1 MDGTMQVISVF
12 VDDGKIMVV
21 RMDAI
26 DFTRLEVKSDHLD
39 DQSDI
44 NEILTKAS
52 ELIMSMDRPAGTP
65 ISFMGSYPS
74 KNGRFVRNSYGED
87 ANDLFIN
94 VTINLSGGSDDV
106 EVHDAATAI
115 AIASWETYGSSLYD
129 KPFEQR
135 DWDRSS
141 RLLVIDFDWN
151 HVNIGLVNNG
161 RIIEGLSRRY
171 DDLSDKTCSTRNMND
186 ATIYAQHAENLIS
199 TMNEEYCPD
208 MLILSFEHGMEKVSK
223 AFKSIEGWSELNAN
237 MLDGS
242 FIDADDCTPRA
253 AAIALGSAMI
263 RKKDTFGWHP
273 SEFTKE
279 ADEASESDGFKEFD
293 IQVE

>member
-12 VDDGKIMVV
+12 VDDGKVMVV

-26 DFTRLEVKSDHLD
+26 EFTRLETRSKHLD

-44 NEILTKAS
+44 NEILTKAG
-52 ELIMSMDRPAGTP
+52 ELMKDMDRPSGTP
-65 ISFMGSYPS
+65 ISFMGSYPA
-74 KNGRFVRNSYGED
+74 KDGRFVRNSYGED
-87 ANDLFIN
+87 ADELFIN
-94 VTINLSGGSDDV
+94 VTINLSGGST
-106 EVHDAATAI
+106 EIEIHDAATAI
-115 AIASWETYGSSLYD
+115 AITCWEAYGSSLYD

-141 RLLVIDFDWN
+141 RLLVLDFDWD

-186 ATIYAQHAENLIS
+186 VNVYAQHAKNLIS

-208 MLILSFEHGMEKVSK
+208 MLILSFEHGMDKVSK
-223 AFKSIEGWSELNAN
+223 AFESTEGWGELNAN
-237 MLDGS
+237 MLEGS
-242 FIDADDCTPRA
+242 LIDADDCTPRA
-253 AAIALGSAMI
+253 AAIARGSALI
-263 RKKDTFGWHP
+263 RKKDTFGWYP

-279 ADEASESDGFKEFD
+279 ADEASESDGFQEFD